1 MAPSGPILTPEPRGG
16 KGIGRTRSSVG
27 QRAAGGGQRAVGGG
41 GQTGAVTS
49 FAREPTLRR
58 AWHAVARSIDLD
70 ATPAPLAVTVCGEA
84 LVVWRAGDG
93 RVVAAPDRCP
103 HRQAP
108 LSAGAIVDGRLQ
120 CCYHG
125 WTFDG
130 GGRCV
135 VIPALDADATIPGR
149 AHLATVATQERYGL
163 VWVCLEGPAAPL
175 PHVPEDDDGAF
186 RRIVEPLAQWHVA
199 ATRIVDNFLDVA
211 HFPYVHAG
219 TFGAAAQA
227 SVAPVTLEALGD
239 FYGWRYEVRAANAG
253 AAAVASGQADDV
265 VERAMTTGFS
275 LPFLVRSTI
284 EYRASGLRHA
294 LLLVT
299 TPIDDERSLFTFVV
313 WRNDD
318 RTVPDDEVVAFDRA
332 IGAEDR
338 SMLERVPGTLPLD
351 ATTLVSTRADRA
363 SLEWR
368 RQLRAMLATVDGGL
382 TPS

>member
-1 MAPSGPILTPEPRGG
+1 M
-16 KGIGRTRSSVG
+16 
-27 QRAAGGGQRAVGGG
+27 AAGK
-41 GQTGAVTS
+41 TGAVTS
-49 FAREPTLRR
+49 FAHQPALRR
-58 AWHAVARSIDLD
+58 AWHAVTRSIDLD
-70 ATPAPLAVTVCGEA
+70 AERGPVAVTVCGEA

-103 HRQAP
+103 HREAP
-108 LSAGAIVDGRLQ
+108 LSAGTIVDGRLQ

-135 VIPALDADATIPGR
+135 VIPALDADGKIPGR
-149 AHLATVATQERYGL
+149 ARLRVAATQERYGL
-163 VWVCLEGPAAPL
+163 VWVCLDEPAAAL

-186 RRIVEPLAQWHVA
+186 RRIVEPVAQWHVA
-199 ATRIVDNFLDVA
+199 ATRVVDNFLDVA

-219 TFGAAAQA
+219 TFGAASPAR
-227 SVAPVTLEALGD
+227 VEPVTLAALGD

-253 AAAVASGQADDV
+253 AAAVASGQTDDV
-265 VERAMTTGFS
+265 VERAMTTGFA

-284 EYRASGLRHA
+284 EYRATGLRHV

-299 TPIDDERSLFTFVV
+299 TPVDDERSLFTFVV

-318 RTVPDDEVVAFDRA
+318 RTVPDEEVIAFDRA

-338 SMLERVPGTLPLD
+338 AMLERVPGTLPLD
-351 ATTLVSTRADRA
+351 ATTLVSTQADRA

-368 RQLRAMLATVDGGL
+368 RQLRAMLAAVDDGL
-382 TPS
+382 TAS